1 MAVTHTWSVNDQL
14 QTRTQDGLSEV
25 IFSLVWQLNSE
36 ETVGTGDDAVTYSIS
51 SANQISLNTDNLD
64 PATFTSFADL
74 TEAQVVGWAKETI
87 DANAAEGEETAD
99 EAKARIETNR
109 KGKVTAQ
116 VARKTAEASG
126 MPWAAE

>member
-25 IFSLVWQLNSE
+25 VFSVVWNLSSE
-36 ETVGTGDDAVTYSIS
+36 ETVDGTTYSIS

-74 TEAQVVGWAKETI
+74 TEAQVVGWAKDTI
-87 DANAAEGEETAD
+87 DANAAEGEGVTCAEWEAGHDRNIAKQINPPTAVETA
-99 EAKARIETNR
+99 
-109 KGKVTAQ
+109 
-116 VARKTAEASG
+116 
-126 MPWAAE
+126 PWAAE

>member
-25 IFSLVWQLNSE
+25 VFSVVWNLSSE
-36 ETVGTGDDAVTYSIS
+36 ETVDGTTYSIS

-74 TEAQVVGWAKETI
+74 TEDQVVGWAKDTI
-87 DANAAEGEETAD
+87 DANAAEGEGVTCAEWEAGHDRNIAKQINPPTAVETA
-99 EAKARIETNR
+99 
-109 KGKVTAQ
+109 
-116 VARKTAEASG
+116 
-126 MPWAAE
+126 PWAAE